1 MNALFVLVKPLLQ
14 ILVFKFNFFLLF
26 FKFLSNRFELSAFDF
41 ERMVFADFFFEELGH
56 FLKFLILFLVGIDKF
71 FALLIVFV
79 VFKQVYFSEEFLN
92 LKLLLAYLHFKEVI
106 FLSEKAQFLFLGNK
120 FTI

>member
-1 MNALFVLVKPLLQ
+1 
-14 ILVFKFNFFLLF
+14 
-26 FKFLSNRFELSAFDF
+26 
-41 ERMVFADFFFEELGH
+41 MVFADFFFEELGH